1 MNCTIKVS
9 RVLFYYYTINK
20 LRMLRIERWGFKRT
34 EITWSSLALR
44 HVLIRVKTCRH
55 VLMIGK
61 VRRPIRHVLM
71 IRKVHKHGNTWGTY
85 QWWVTCVGGTLE
97 NSNLTQVFYYIWN
110 ANSQI
115 AMLTLCTFKIMVKVK
130 KLGKFLSIL
139 RIVLLPETK
148 Y

>member
-9 RVLFYYYTINK
+9 RVLFHYYAINK

-71 IRKVHKHGNTWGTY
+71 IGKVHKHGNTWGTY
-85 QWWVTCVGGTLE
+85 QWWVTCVGGTLA
-97 NSNLTQVFYYIWN
+97 NSNLTQFFI
-110 ANSQI
+110 I
-115 AMLTLCTFKIMVKVK
+115 FEMLTPRLLCLLYVH
-130 KLGKFLSIL
+130 L
-139 RIVLLPETK
+139 RWRLRLK
-148 Y
+148 SWASF